1 MLVIDR
7 YALLRVVPVLFLA
20 SMLVACSDDS
30 EATGVRL
37 SDAEARAFINQ
48 KSCNACHEVDETRIG
63 PAFRDVATRYEDDA
77 ATEADRLAE
86 KIIAGGAGSW
96 GYVPMIS
103 YPNVTHDEA
112 RAMSLWILELN
123 KPKS

>member
-1 MLVIDR
+1 MSVIDR
-7 YALLRVVPVLFLA
+7 YALLRVLPMVLAA
-20 SMLVACSDDS
+20 SALVACSDGG
-30 EATGVRL
+30 EATGARL

-63 PAFRDVATRYEDDA
+63 PAFRDIATRYEDDA
-77 ATEADRLAE
+77 ETEVDRLTE

-103 YPNVTHDEA
+103 YPGVTRDEA
-112 RAMSLWILELN
+112 RAISVWILELN
-123 KPKS
+123 KPKL

>member
-1 MLVIDR
+1 MSVIDR
-7 YALLRVVPVLFLA
+7 CALLRVMPALFLA
-20 SMLVACSDDS
+20 NALFACSDN
-30 EATGVRL
+30 EAKSMRL
-37 SDAEARAFINQ
+37 SDAEARIFINQ

-77 ATEADRLAE
+77 ETEVDRLAE

-103 YPNVTHDEA
+103 YPDITSEEA
-112 RAMSLWILELN
+112 RAISLWILELN